1 MSFSDSVKACIMY
14 EGQIFQLKSVESYMD
29 YTYLSVSEH
38 GKIRDQNEDSVGIFH
53 TEFGILIIICDG
65 LGGGLSG
72 EFASRLSVETIHKTF
87 VESQEVD
94 FLKRIR
100 SSIEKANKFVYEK
113 SNGNLNFKGMATTC
127 EVLLL
132 NGVSA
137 FWGHIGDSRI
147 YFYKNKKLTQLTKD
161 HSLIQKLMD
170 DGVLA
175 VKDFKNHPKKSVITK
190 AIGDDQIP
198 EIDTSKILLPN
209 KSQMKFFVCTDGVT
223 CVVND
228 IELENLFGDE
238 DLNEISDKL
247 NKLIDRRGAPDNYS
261 YVLVSN

>member
-1 MSFSDSVKACIMY
+1 MF
-14 EGQIFQLKSVESYMD
+14 QIRSVEFHMKYN
-29 YTYLSVSEH
+29 YLSVSEY
-38 GKIRDQNEDSVGIFH
+38 GKIREKNEDSLGIFH
-53 TEFGILIIICDG
+53 TDFGLLIVICDG

-72 EFASRLSVETIHKTF
+72 EFASRFSLETIHKTF
-87 VESQEVD
+87 IESQELD
-94 FLKRIR
+94 LLKRIR
-100 SSIEKANKFVYEK
+100 KSIEKANKFVYEK

-147 YFYKNKKLTQLTKD
+147 YFHKNKKLNQLTKD

-170 DGVLA
+170 EGELA
-175 VKDFKNHPKKSVITK
+175 IKDFKNHPKKSVITK

-209 KSQMKFFVCTDGVT
+209 QSQLKFFVCTDGVT

-228 IELENLFGDE
+228 NELETLLEHKN
-238 DLNEISDKL
+238 LNEMSDKL
-247 NKLIDRRGAPDNYS
+247 KKLIDKRGAPDNYS
-261 YVLVSN
+261 YVIVSN

>member
-1 MSFSDSVKACIMY
+1 MQVSK
-14 EGQIFQLKSVESYMD
+14 IFRLKSVESRMNYS
-29 YTYLSVSEH
+29 YLSISEH
-38 GKIRDQNEDSVGIFH
+38 GKIREQNEDSVGIFH
-53 TEFGILIIICDG
+53 TDFGLLIVICDG

-72 EFASRLSVETIHKTF
+72 EFASMLSVETIHKSF
-87 VESQEVD
+87 VESHELD
-94 FLKRIR
+94 LLKRIR
-100 SSIEKANKFVYEK
+100 KSIEKANKFVYEK

-147 YFYKNKKLTQLTKD
+147 YFHKNKKLNQLTKD
-161 HSLIQKLMD
+161 HSLIQKLID
-170 DGVLA
+170 EGELA

-198 EIDTSKILLPN
+198 EIDTSKMLLPN
-209 KSQMKFFVCTDGVT
+209 QSQLKFFVCTDGVT

-228 IELENLFGDE
+228 NELEILLEHE
-238 DLNEISDKL
+238 DLSEIS
-247 NKLIDRRGAPDNYS
+247 NKLKKLINKRGAPDNYS
-261 YVLVSN
+261 YVIVSN

>member
-1 MSFSDSVKACIMY
+1 MQVSK
-14 EGQIFQLKSVESYMD
+14 IFRLKSVESRMNYA
-29 YTYLSVSEH
+29 YLSISEH
-38 GKIRDQNEDSVGIFH
+38 GKIREQNEDSVGIFH
-53 TEFGILIIICDG
+53 TDFGLLIVICDG

-72 EFASRLSVETIHKTF
+72 EFASMLSVETIHKSF
-87 VESQEVD
+87 VESHELD
-94 FLKRIR
+94 LLKRIR
-100 SSIEKANKFVYEK
+100 KSIEKANKFVYEK

-147 YFYKNKKLTQLTKD
+147 YFHKNKKLNQLTKD
-161 HSLIQKLMD
+161 HSLIQKLID
-170 DGVLA
+170 EGELA

-198 EIDTSKILLPN
+198 EIDTSKMLLPN
-209 KSQMKFFVCTDGVT
+209 QSQLKFFVCTDGVT

-228 IELENLFGDE
+228 NELEILLEHE
-238 DLNEISDKL
+238 DLSEIS
-247 NKLIDRRGAPDNYS
+247 NKLKK
-261 YVLVSN
+261 

>member
-1 MSFSDSVKACIMY
+1 
-14 EGQIFQLKSVESYMD
+14 
-29 YTYLSVSEH
+29 
-38 GKIRDQNEDSVGIFH
+38 
-53 TEFGILIIICDG
+53 
-65 LGGGLSG
+65 
-72 EFASRLSVETIHKTF
+72 
-87 VESQEVD
+87 
-94 FLKRIR
+94 
-100 SSIEKANKFVYEK
+100 
-113 SNGNLNFKGMATTC
+113 
-127 EVLLL
+127 
-132 NGVSA
+132 
-137 FWGHIGDSRI
+137 
-147 YFYKNKKLTQLTKD
+147 
-161 HSLIQKLMD
+161 MD

-247 NKLIDRRGAPDNYS
+247 NKLINRRGAPDNYS

>member
-1 MSFSDSVKACIMY
+1 MQVSK
-14 EGQIFQLKSVESYMD
+14 IFRLKSVESRMNYA
-29 YTYLSVSEH
+29 YLSISEH
-38 GKIRDQNEDSVGIFH
+38 GKIREQNEDSVGIFH
-53 TEFGILIIICDG
+53 TDFGLLIVICDG

-72 EFASRLSVETIHKTF
+72 EFASMLSVETIHKTF
-87 VESQEVD
+87 VETDELD
-94 FLKRIR
+94 LLKRIR
-100 SSIEKANKFVYEK
+100 KSIDKANKFVYEK

-147 YFYKNKKLTQLTKD
+147 YFHKNKKLNQLTKD
-161 HSLIQKLMD
+161 HSLIQKLID
-170 DGVLA
+170 EGELA

-198 EIDTSKILLPN
+198 EIDTSKMLLPN
-209 KSQMKFFVCTDGVT
+209 QSQLKFFVCTDGVT

-228 IELENLFGDE
+228 NELEILLEHE
-238 DLNEISDKL
+238 DLSEIS
-247 NKLIDRRGAPDNYS
+247 NKLKKLINKRGAPDNYS
-261 YVLVSN
+261 YVIVSN

>member
-1 MSFSDSVKACIMY
+1 MQVSK
-14 EGQIFQLKSVESYMD
+14 IFRLKSVESRMNYA
-29 YTYLSVSEH
+29 YLSISEH
-38 GKIRDQNEDSVGIFH
+38 GKIREQNEDSVGIFH
-53 TEFGILIIICDG
+53 TDFGLLIVICDG

-72 EFASRLSVETIHKTF
+72 EFASMLSVETIHKSF
-87 VESQEVD
+87 VESHELD
-94 FLKRIR
+94 LLKRIR
-100 SSIEKANKFVYEK
+100 KSIEKANKFVYEK

-147 YFYKNKKLTQLTKD
+147 YFHKNKKLNQLTKD
-161 HSLIQKLMD
+161 HSLIQKLID
-170 DGVLA
+170 EGELA

-198 EIDTSKILLPN
+198 EIDTSKMLLPN
-209 KSQMKFFVCTDGVT
+209 QSQLKFFVCTDGVT

-228 IELENLFGDE
+228 NELEILLEHENLS
-238 DLNEISDKL
+238 EIS
-247 NKLIDRRGAPDNYS
+247 NKLKKLINKRGAPDNYS
-261 YVLVSN
+261 YVIVSN

>member
-1 MSFSDSVKACIMY
+1 MQVSK
-14 EGQIFQLKSVESYMD
+14 IFRLKSVESRMNYA
-29 YTYLSVSEH
+29 YLSISEH
-38 GKIRDQNEDSVGIFH
+38 GKIREQNEDSVGIFH
-53 TEFGILIIICDG
+53 TDFGLLVIICDG

-72 EFASRLSVETIHKTF
+72 EFASRLSVETIHKSF
-87 VESQEVD
+87 VESHELD
-94 FLKRIR
+94 LLKRIR
-100 SSIEKANKFVYEK
+100 KSIEKANKFVYEK

-147 YFYKNKKLTQLTKD
+147 YFHKNKKLNQLTKD
-161 HSLIQKLMD
+161 HSLIQKLID
-170 DGVLA
+170 EGELA

-198 EIDTSKILLPN
+198 EIDTSKMLLPN
-209 KSQMKFFVCTDGVT
+209 QSQLKFFVCTDGVT

-228 IELENLFGDE
+228 NELEILLEHE
-238 DLNEISDKL
+238 DLSEIS
-247 NKLIDRRGAPDNYS
+247 NKLKKLINKRGAPDNYS
-261 YVLVSN
+261 YVIVSN

>member
-1 MSFSDSVKACIMY
+1 MQVSKM
-14 EGQIFQLKSVESYMD
+14 FQLKSVESYMD
-29 YTYLSVSEH
+29 YTYLSVSDH
-38 GKIRDQNEDSVGIFH
+38 GKIRAHNEDSVGIFH
-53 TEFGILIIICDG
+53 TDFGLLVIICDG

-72 EFASRLSVETIHKTF
+72 EFASRISVETIHKTF
-87 VESQEVD
+87 VESQESD
-94 FLKRIR
+94 LLKRIR
-100 SSIEKANKFVYEK
+100 KSIEKANKFVYEK

-147 YFYKNKKLTQLTKD
+147 YFHKNKKLTQVTKD

-170 DGVLA
+170 EGELA
-175 VKDFKNHPKKSVITK
+175 VKDFNNHPKKSVITK

-209 KSQMKFFVCTDGVT
+209 QSQMKFFVCTDGVT

-228 IELENLFGDE
+228 NELENLLENE
-238 DLNEISDKL
+238 DLNEISDNLKQ
-247 NKLIDRRGAPDNYS
+247 LIDKRGAPDNYS
-261 YVLVSN
+261 YAIVSN